1 MQGPVACFGGVVVVV
16 GGVGSPGFTSAPL
29 PKLGSGLNGVEAESS
44 NRAHP
49 DASSVDP
56 NAIAHATRRQRGTAP
71 NLMVQTLRKSAGGCS
86 EGVAGT
92 AGTGTR
98 RAEFPVGPALRP
110 TLMPVSDEPSNQTPR
125 PGRASSPFDEPTEQ
139 IPVQPGQRSVPR
151 SDDDLGPDPS
161 QTPPYSPSAQPT
173 QQSPSAQPTEQLPT
187 YSGSNTAYTGEN
199 TAEQPRTYAFAG
211 PTAQPVETG
220 TPVEPTPE
228 KYRDEPL
235 RRGTTDL
242 GLLVLRVTIGAVFLM
257 HGLQK
262 LTGWWGGPGL
272 DGIESMMDRGGWD
285 QPLATGVL
293 LMVGEIAGG
302 ALLILG
308 LASPLAAG
316 ALLAVGIDAWLFR
329 QVASP
334 GLQYFNPDGPELETV
349 LVAATTSLILTGP
362 GRISL
367 DGGRGWATRP
377 AFGSFFVL
385 LLAVAAATCTWIFLH
400 GGNPFI

>member
-1 MQGPVACFGGVVVVV
+1 M
-16 GGVGSPGFTSAPL
+16 
-29 PKLGSGLNGVEAESS
+29 
-44 NRAHP
+44 
-49 DASSVDP
+49 
-56 NAIAHATRRQRGTAP
+56 
-71 NLMVQTLRKSAGGCS
+71 
-86 EGVAGT
+86 
-92 AGTGTR
+92 
-98 RAEFPVGPALRP
+98 
-110 TLMPVSDEPSNQTPR
+110 SDEPSNQTSR
-125 PGRASSPFDEPTEQ
+125 PGRASSPYDEPTEQ
-139 IPVQPGQRSVPR
+139 IPVQHGQTSVPR

-161 QTPPYSPSAQPT
+161 QTPAYKPT
-173 QQSPSAQPTEQLPT
+173 GQSPSAHPTEQLPT
-187 YSGSNTAYTGEN
+187 YSAENTGYTGEN
-199 TAEQPRTYAFAG
+199 PAAQPRTYAFAG
-211 PTAQPVETG
+211 PAGQPTETG
-220 TPVEPTPE
+220 PIAEPAPE
-228 KYRDEPL
+228 QYRDEPP

-242 GLLVLRVTIGAVFLM
+242 GLLVLRVTIGAVFFM

-316 ALLAVGIDAWLFR
+316 ALLAIGIDAWLFR

-334 GLQYFNPDGPELETV
+334 GLQYFNPDGPELESV
-349 LVAATTSLILTGP
+349 LVAATTSIILTGP

-385 LLAVAAATCTWIFLH
+385 LLAVAAATCTWVFLH